1 MCGRFTRQYTW
12 RELYELYRLTSPA
25 LVVTTG
31 KAGHGKSTFLFNV
44 ILNLCRQHHSKVFM
58 YVPENE
64 QHLRKKLARI
74 HGDPKEVLVYDGSRR
89 LLFPRSKTLPAR
101 LKRASSPP
109 IVG

>member
-64 QHLRKKLARI
+64 QHLRKKTSAHSRR
-74 HGDPKEVLVYDGSRR
+74 PERGSRLR
-89 LLFPRSKTLPAR
+89 RQQATSFSAD
-101 LKRASSPP
+101 
-109 IVG
+109 